1 MIRQAVTEIVV
12 LSGKG
17 GTGKTTIAG
26 SFAVLAQ
33 NKVIA
38 DLDVDAP
45 DLHIILRPHP
55 VSEKEFYGMERAR
68 IDLDLCTRCGLC
80 IEACRFD
87 AISEDFV
94 VSENFCEGCRACK
107 YVCPVEA
114 VQMLPHVAGRWFISN
129 TRYGPMVHGQL
140 GIAEENS
147 GKLVTIIRNQAKF
160 LAQRDGYGLIISDG
174 PPGIGCPVTS
184 SITGAPFA
192 VVVTE
197 PTQSGLHD
205 LDRLFKLFV
214 HFSVTGF
221 LVVNKYDLN
230 IEMTEKIERYASEHG
245 VMSVGR
251 IPFDEKVVE
260 ALVNG
265 VPLLESEHGS
275 ASEAIFEIWER
286 VYSEISGRS

>member
-1 MIRQAVTEIVV
+1 MIKQAVPEIVV

-17 GTGKTTIAG
+17 GTGKTTLAG
-26 SFAVLAQ
+26 AFAALAQ

-45 DLHIILRPHP
+45 DLHIILKPHP
-55 VSEKEFYGMERAR
+55 ISEKDFYGMERAR
-68 IDLDLCTRCGLC
+68 IDLDRCTQCGLC

-87 AISEDFV
+87 AITDDFIV
-94 VSENFCEGCRACK
+94 NENFCEGCRACK
-107 YVCPVEA
+107 YVCPVDA
-114 VQMLPHVAGRWFISN
+114 VQMLPHIAGKWFISE

-147 GKLVTIIRNQAKF
+147 GKLVTVIRNQAKF
-160 LAQRDGYGLIISDG
+160 TAQKGGYGLIISDG

-184 SITGAPFA
+184 SITGAPFS

-205 LDRLFKLFV
+205 LDRLFDLFI

-230 IEMTEKIERYASEHG
+230 RDMTEQIERYAAERG
-245 VMSVGR
+245 VKPIGR
-251 IPFDEKVVE
+251 VPFDENVVE

-265 VPLLESEHGS
+265 VPVVEYKDGP
-275 ASEAIFEIWER
+275 ARDAIVKIWER
-286 VYSEISGRS
+286 VRTEMGI